1 MNSDSTFENGS
12 HRGRDAA
19 RLGALMGGARGEQHE
34 IDGSIPVPGL
44 PADGAMTRDDYR
56 RLRRGYERGI
66 SPSALERMGSAD
78 GYDADEYEEVVDA
91 RDRRAS
97 APRTRRSGRIGPIAM
112 LAILLTGLLGSLLLY
127 AGGADYISGLFSR
140 SPAQPEEDLTL
151 VTPRPGAD
159 AVEETAPPVDDAA
172 IDDMTP
178 GESIASEGTL
188 SAATM
193 PVGAIEEVEEGVGNV
208 DSLLAAESRRI
219 AARKAAAKRE
229 AEAKARAEAAST
241 TATKTS
247 AKTSTTTTASTTK
260 PTETKA
266 VTPRTATTTTTTPSA
281 GATSG
286 RYAVQVRATPDRR
299 EADRIAAKLRA
310 KGGANVQVVT
320 ADQNGAKVYRVRFGA
335 FGSSEDARTKAAA
348 MGYENVWVVPG
359 SGK

>member
-19 RLGALMGGARGEQHE
+19 RLGALMGGARGEQYNERSE

-66 SPSALERMGSAD
+66 SPSALERMGGAD
-78 GYDADEYEEVVDA
+78 GHDAEEYEEVVDA
-91 RDRRAS
+91 RVRRTA
-97 APRTRRSGRIGPIAM
+97 APRARRSGRIGPIAM
-112 LAILLTGLLGSLLLY
+112 LAIVLTGLLGSLLLY

-140 SPAQPEEDLTL
+140 PPAQPEEDLTL
-151 VTPRPGAD
+151 ITARPGAD
-159 AVEETAPPVDDAA
+159 AVDETSLPV
-172 IDDMTP
+172 DDMTP
-178 GESIASEGTL
+178 GETMASETTL

-229 AEAKARAEAAST
+229 ADAKARAET
-241 TATKTS
+241 EATKP
-247 AKTSTTTTASTTK
+247 TSTTSTTK
-260 PTETKA
+260 PTATTA
-266 VTPRTATTTTTTPSA
+266 ATPRKSVPAATTPSA
-281 GATSG
+281 GTPSG
-286 RYAVQVRATPDRR
+286 RYSVQVRATPDRK

-320 ADQNGAKVYRVRFGA
+320 ADQNGATVYRVRFGA